1 MRWKNPLSSG
11 LKRSIESLPDRV
23 MQGFGVGMEISRM
36 RAAREQAA
44 QDRANEAARYR
55 QETARR
61 AQERQQD
68 IGWRAEQAKTSAG
81 QWAADQAFRQKAFE
95 AQQAEVERERQ
106 AREAAAEAA
115 RLRAPIEEQRAAERH
130 AVDIAEK
137 KARAAAGYARAGT
150 SRARTKQIGDVMRQQ
165 EILTRQ
171 YDALRNRADQA
182 IKQYVD
188 LSESAYDEGL
198 IEQARKAAEEAVRTA
213 DSVHRKLAILQ
224 GYQTAEEEAELRELR
239 EMDEQMRR
247 ERGLD

>member
-68 IGWRAEQAKTSAG
+68 IDWRTGQANTSAE
-81 QWAADQAFRQKAFE
+81 QWAADQAFRQRAFE
-95 AQQAEVERERQ
+95 AQQAEAERERK

-130 AVDIAEK
+130 AADIAER
-137 KARAAAGYARAGT
+137 KARAAASYARAGT
-150 SRARTKQIGDVMRQQ
+150 SRARTKQIGEAQRQQ
-165 EILTRQ
+165 EYLTNQ
-171 YDALRNRADQA
+171 YNALRNRADQA
-182 IKQYVD
+182 VNQYKDLLDSSDDEAMIDRAKTAAQEALRAVD
-188 LSESAYDEGL
+188 TVSRRLS
-198 IEQARKAAEEAVRTA
+198 
-213 DSVHRKLAILQ
+213 ILQ
-224 GYQTAEEEAELRELR
+224 GYQTAGEEEELRDLR